1 MKGGNCMKKCILVV
15 DDSATI
21 RTLQGFILES
31 AGFEVETAVNG
42 IEALEKL
49 YQKNFDLV
57 VADINMPK
65 MDGLKMTELL
75 RNQDIYQ
82 DLPIIIVTSEEEEED
97 REKGLKI
104 GANVYLV
111 KPTAPKTLVMNVK
124 MLLD

>member
-1 MKGGNCMKKCILVV
+1 MKKRILVV

-31 AGFEVETAVNG
+31 AGFEVKTASNG
-42 IEALEKL
+42 IEALEKI
-49 YQKNFDLV
+49 YREDFDLI

-65 MDGLKMTELL
+65 MDGLKLIKTL
-75 RNQDIYQ
+75 RKENNYK
-82 DLPIIIVTSEEEEED
+82 DLPIIIVTTEEEEED
-97 REKGLKI
+97 RERGLAA

-111 KPTAPKTLVMNVK
+111 KPTDPERLVMNVK

>member
-1 MKGGNCMKKCILVV
+1 MRRKILVV

-31 AGFEVETAVNG
+31 AGFEVQTASNG

-49 YQKNFDLV
+49 YKERFDLV

-65 MDGLKMTELL
+65 MDGLKLIETL
-75 RNQDIYQ
+75 RKQEAYR
-82 DLPIIIVTSEEEEED
+82 DLPIIIVTTEQEQED
-97 REKGLKI
+97 RERGLAA

-111 KPTAPKTLVMNVK
+111 KPTDPKKLVMNVK